1 MMKKNQRGFTLV
13 ELAIVL
19 VIIGLILGA
28 VMKGQELIQNAK
40 YKRLVNDLRGL
51 TAAAYTYYDRYRA
64 FPGDDPK
71 AGDRW
76 SATYG
81 NIVNGNGDGYIN
93 GSATS
98 TTNGDESVQAWRHLR
113 AAGII
118 AGNPNEATV
127 TRPANPYGGRY
138 GFSSRTFGTGTY
150 NFVFVD
156 NVPAE
161 IAQRLD
167 EEFDDGVY
175 NTGSIQAN
183 GDYNTSYTRD
193 IFYRF

>member
-1 MMKKNQRGFTLV
+1 MMRNQKGFTLV

-64 FPGDDPK
+64 MPGDDPK

-76 SATYG
+76 SATYP
-81 NIVNGNGDGYIN
+81 NILNGNGNGLIDGAAN
-93 GSATS
+93 S
-98 TTNGDESVQAWRHLR
+98 TNNTDESVQAWRHLR
-113 AAGII
+113 ASGII
-118 AGNPNEATV
+118 AGDPNEATL
-127 TRPANPYGGRY
+127 TRPSNPYGGRY
-138 GFSSRTFGTGTY
+138 GFSNRNFGTGTY

-156 NVPAE
+156 NVPAD
-161 IAQRLD
+161 IGRRLD
-167 EEFDDGVY
+167 EEFDDGIW

-183 GDYNTSYTRD
+183 ADYTTGVRD